1 LGVLGDDGVAGLFR
15 DDGALGVFGD
25 DEVAGFFGDD
35 EALGS
40 FGDEGV
46 LGVFGLS
53 NATFI
58 VVDMYIFYAPQ
69 GDALQQ
75 GTEVSHCIA
84 VCF

>member
-1 LGVLGDDGVAGLFR
+1 LGVLGNYGVAGLF
-15 DDGALGVFGD
+15 GD
-25 DEVAGFFGDD
+25 DDAMGDGGVAGFFGEDG
-35 EALGS
+35 ALVF

-75 GTEVSHCIA
+75 GTEVSHFIA

>member
-1 LGVLGDDGVAGLFR
+1 MGVLGNYGVAGLFGDDEAMGVSGDDGVAGFFGE
-15 DDGALGVFGD
+15 DGALGF
-25 DEVAGFFGDD
+25 
-35 EALGS
+35 

-58 VVDMYIFYAPQ
+58 VVDIYISYAPQ